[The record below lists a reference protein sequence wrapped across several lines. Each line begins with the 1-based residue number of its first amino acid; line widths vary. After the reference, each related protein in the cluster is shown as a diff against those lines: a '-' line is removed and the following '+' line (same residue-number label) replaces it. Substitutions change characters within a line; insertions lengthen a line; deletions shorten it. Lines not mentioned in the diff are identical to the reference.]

1 MARPP
6 SPLLSRPLIGACA
19 LNLIDAHGDFS
30 MPQLAEKLGVAVSS
44 LYHHVSGRADVVELV
59 RHQVVAEIDL
69 EPLDGEDWATGLR
82 AWLVSYH
89 EAFAEHPGAINL
101 LATTAIQDPL
111 SRNMYERCVRLLLR
125 AGFAKYEVVA
135 LMTAAE
141 SLVLGSALDSA
152 APSTM
157 VTADGNTP
165 ALDLALADV
174 GPDRADHAFGIG
186 LDVLISGMRHR
197 LEQSERRPA
206 LAAVN
211 QF

>member
-1 MARPP
+1 MGRPP
-6 SPLLSRPLIGACA
+6 SPRLSRPLIGQCA
-19 LNLIDAHGDFS
+19 LSLIDSHGDFS
-30 MPQLAEKLGVAVSS
+30 MPQLAENLGVAVSS

-69 EPLDGEDWATGLR
+69 TSLDGAQWAEGLR
-82 AWLVSYH
+82 VWLVSYH
-89 EAFAEHPGAINL
+89 RAFARHPGAINL
-101 LATTAIQDPL
+101 LATTTIHDPL
-111 SRNMYERCVRLLLR
+111 SRDMYERCVRLLMR
-125 AGFAKYEVVA
+125 AGFARHEVVA

-157 VTADGNTP
+157 VTADGSTP

-174 GPDRADHAFGIG
+174 GADRADHAFGIG
-186 LDVLISGMRHR
+186 LDVLIAGMRHR

-206 LAAVN
+206 LTAVN

>member
-1 MARPP
+1 
-6 SPLLSRPLIGACA
+6 
-19 LNLIDAHGDFS
+19 
-30 MPQLAEKLGVAVSS
+30 
-44 LYHHVSGRADVVELV
+44 
-59 RHQVVAEIDL
+59 
-69 EPLDGEDWATGLR
+69 
-82 AWLVSYH
+82 
-89 EAFAEHPGAINL
+89 
-101 LATTAIQDPL
+101 
-111 SRNMYERCVRLLLR
+111 
-125 AGFAKYEVVA
+125 
-135 LMTAAE
+135 MTAAE